1 MIGADDV
8 ATFFDPDEFGV
19 EVTIAEP
26 GLEPRPVSGMWGE
39 PGKPESLRRLNT
51 NGAGGLRVGPG
62 SSALQ
67 LFNSDA
73 PANRR
78 EAKLTV
84 DGVEYSIA
92 DHKPLGRLR
101 TLFVLVPYGDRN
113 ARQGQTDGRWLP
125 PRS

>member
-19 EVTIAEP
+19 EVTILEP
-26 GLEPRPVSGMWGE
+26 GLEPREAAGMWGE
-39 PGKPESLRRLNT
+39 PGGPETLRRLNT

-67 LFNSDA
+67 LFNTDA
-73 PANRR
+73 PVNRR
-78 EAKLTV
+78 AAIIVV
-84 DGVEYSIA
+84 DGVQYSIA

-101 TLFVLVPYGDRN
+101 TLFTLVPYGDRQ
-113 ARQGQTDGRWLP
+113 ARQDQTNGRWLSP
-125 PRS
+125 KP